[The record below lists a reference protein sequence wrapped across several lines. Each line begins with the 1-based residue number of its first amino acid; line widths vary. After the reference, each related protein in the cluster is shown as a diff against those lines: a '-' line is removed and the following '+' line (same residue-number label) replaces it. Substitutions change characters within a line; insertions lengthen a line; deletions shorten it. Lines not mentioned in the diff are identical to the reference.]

1 MQRAN
6 NLLGPL
12 YPWLWARPRTD
23 PFHVQPSP
31 QSIPTLW
38 FLCRP
43 DLVTYKVM
51 RPNSRS
57 RCSWVKSVVRRT
69 NVLWIYGKDAHY
81 LIDKLDLIYVDRSH
95 YLTDKPDLAHVER
108 SGQGKTHPDFFK
120 QETKTIAYANY
131 TRVSRFKQI
140 IMNLLLKFLSTSKRI
155 HKFLYYL
162 QQSHLQHWPSIILKY
177 HEYYKFYW
185 PTPFLST

>member
-1 MQRAN
+1 M
-6 NLLGPL
+6 
-12 YPWLWARPRTD
+12 
-23 PFHVQPSP
+23 
-31 QSIPTLW
+31 
-38 FLCRP
+38 
-43 DLVTYKVM
+43 
-51 RPNSRS
+51 
-57 RCSWVKSVVRRT
+57 KSVVRRT
-69 NVLWIYGKDAHY
+69 NVLWIYGKDANY

-162 QQSHLQHWPSIILKY
+162 QQSYLQHWPSIILKY
-177 HEYYKFYW
+177 HEYYKFY
-185 PTPFLST
+185 